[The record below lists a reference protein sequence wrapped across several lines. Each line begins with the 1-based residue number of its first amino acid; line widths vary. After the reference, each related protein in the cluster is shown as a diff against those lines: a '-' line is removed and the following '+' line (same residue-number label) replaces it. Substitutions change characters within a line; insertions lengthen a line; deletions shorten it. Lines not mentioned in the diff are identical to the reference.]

1 MGLLQD
7 SAAARCWH
15 LSLLSAHSHSSP
27 WLWQEIPVG
36 APADMGRQEAD
47 YVWKKTTENIQDVFE
62 FMEELGSWVH
72 FCSCVFLSQVLLHVY
87 DDKSES
93 FINYRQSHV
102 NGDVREVKNRQTCD
116 LFTEGIVNE
125 MTKYLRNGNSVCICL
140 LVLQQIFC
148 FSRSLSHSGQFVS
161 APCSRGS
168 ITDPEHAAALAGQIT
183 ALIGLTRGGRL
194 YGGLRQQDALAVRG
208 IVRLSWWR
216 LAEVSSVAHSQK
228 TTTTTK
234 IDFFSVPFSVIVFFR
249 EETKRENLIRVHTFL
264 LERGDS
270 QTMLKEE
277 DKRRAA
283 AFWIHFIPQNKTF

>member
-27 WLWQEIPVG
+27 WLWQEVPVG

-125 MTKYLRNGNSVCICL
+125 MTKYLRNGNSGK
-140 LVLQQIFC
+140 
-148 FSRSLSHSGQFVS
+148 SRYSAFLGVYLTQDSLSQL
-161 APCSRGS
+161 P
-168 ITDPEHAAALAGQIT
+168 AA
-183 ALIGLTRGGRL
+183 
-194 YGGLRQQDALAVRG
+194 
-208 IVRLSWWR
+208 
-216 LAEVSSVAHSQK
+216 VA
-228 TTTTTK
+228 
-234 IDFFSVPFSVIVFFR
+234 R
-249 EETKRENLIRVHTFL
+249 
-264 LERGDS
+264 S
-270 QTMLKEE
+270 QTLSTLLQLQDRLLLWLDWHEE
-277 DKRRAA
+277 AD
-283 AFWIHFIPQNKTF
+283 FTEVLDSKTLWLSEG